1 MANTDPFESRPAP
14 RSLGVNYLSGSG
26 DMMAYGG
33 IVLAALGVLAFFVQ
47 GQKVFL
53 LMVPIGVAVAAYFY
67 PLIEK
72 QVVRLGA
79 DTRGLFFERLGIIPW
94 AAVKSVRHEQK
105 ALRTLR
111 LHTLHVELRATP
123 ESVVVDPEDVPIW
136 KRFMAKAWKQNGT
149 TLSIDLHPLA
159 SDPVNLVDH
168 LFAFRPELLQQLHDN
183 RVDLEPQI

>member
-1 MANTDPFESRPAP
+1 MSDPFVSQPAP

-33 IVLAALGVLAFFVQ
+33 IVLAGLGVLAWVVQ
-47 GQKVFL
+47 GQAVFL
-53 LMVPIGVAVAAYFY
+53 LMVPIGLVVSAYFY

-72 QVVRLGA
+72 GVVRLGA

-94 AAVKSVRHEQK
+94 AAIKSVRHEQK

-123 ESVVVDPEDVPIW
+123 ESVVIDPEEVPVW
-136 KRFMAKAWKQNGT
+136 KQFMAKAWKQDDT
-149 TLSIDLHPLA
+149 TISIELHPLA
-159 SDPVNLVDH
+159 SDPIDLLDH
-168 LFAFRPELLQQLHDN
+168 LLAFRPELLKQVQDG
-183 RVDLEPQI
+183 RVDLEKPV